1 MSDTQIKVIALKDVQ
16 KANGELSDT
25 IVKMQQVKEYGQLE
39 DARRREAA
47 KKEHGRLLK
56 QK

>member
-1 MSDTQIKVIALKDVQ
+1 
-16 KANGELSDT
+16 
-25 IVKMQQVKEYGQLE
+25 MQQVKEYGQLE

-47 KKEHGRLLK
+47 KKEPGRLLK